1 MIKKAAR
8 IKLTTRGLTTSSY
21 RKGYFIVTLCIFFP
35 EGNWFHSPLGEI
47 FTVQM
52 HWYCGFASDQLF
64 SSEFQL
70 FFSRLF

>member
-1 MIKKAAR
+1 MIKNAAR
-8 IKLTTRGLTTSSY
+8 IKLLTRGLTTSSY

-35 EGNWFHSPLGEI
+35 EGNLLHSQPGDI
-47 FTVQM
+47 FIVQM
-52 HWYCGFASDQLF
+52 HWYCGFASDKLF